1 MEKVALDTNILIE
14 ILKNNTQIVSM
25 FYQASSKFAISSIS
39 AMELYYGARDKK
51 ELQNL
56 KKFIT
61 FFDTIELDTT
71 IATTATL
78 LIETYAKSH
87 SLTIPDALI
96 AATSIRHG
104 YPLWTLN
111 VKDFHYIDGLNLFKS
126 ECIETLKVK

>member
-1 MEKVALDTNILIE
+1 MEKIVLDTNILIE
-14 ILKNNTQIVSM
+14 ILKNNPLVVSV
-25 FYQASSKFAISSIS
+25 FNQTSSKFAISSIS

-51 ELQNL
+51 ELQKL

-71 IATTATL
+71 TSTTATL
-78 LIETYAKSH
+78 LIEMYAKSH

-96 AATSIRHG
+96 AATSMKHS

-111 VKDFHYIDGLNLFKS
+111 VKDFHYIDGLNLFAP